1 MTIGRN
7 EPCPCGSGKK
17 YKKCC
22 LLLAAPAAPVGR
34 DLTPGE
40 LVRAR
45 GRAFAE
51 RDFGFIFDTYHP
63 DSNFRRQFP
72 DRAAYIRYGR
82 SSLAEEFQI
91 RECRILKKNVEGDE
105 ARVLF
110 YLDTLFR
117 GERSEVLELSLF
129 RQTAEG
135 WRYYSSQKLERSE
148 FPGEID
154 EIDWEDFDRGGE
166 RIFF

>member
-1 MTIGRN
+1 MTVGRN

-22 LLLAAPAAPVGR
+22 LLLAEAPPSAGR
-34 DLTPGE
+34 DLTPAE

-63 DSNFRRQFP
+63 DSNFRLQFP

-82 SSLAEEFQI
+82 STLAEDFQI
-91 RECRILKKNVEGDE
+91 RECRILKERIGDQE
-105 ARVLF
+105 TRVLF

-117 GERSEVLELSLF
+117 GERSEVFESSLF
-129 RQTAEG
+129 LRTEEG
-135 WRYYSSQKLERSE
+135 WRYHSSQKLERTE
-148 FPGEID
+148 FPGEI
-154 EIDWEDFDRGGE
+154 EAIDWEDFERVGE
-166 RIFF
+166 KIFF